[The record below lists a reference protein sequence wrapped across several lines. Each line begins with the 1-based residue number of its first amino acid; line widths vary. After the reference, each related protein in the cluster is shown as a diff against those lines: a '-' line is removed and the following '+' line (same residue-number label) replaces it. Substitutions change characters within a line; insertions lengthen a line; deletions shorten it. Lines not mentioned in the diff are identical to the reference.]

1 MGRGSW
7 VPLPAETLLAING
20 YFFFRGVAGGKSPIL
35 LSGSA
40 NWTQWVLG
48 NGGGGGGRGR
58 GGGGGG
64 GEEEEET

>member
-48 NGGGGGGRGR
+48 NGGR
-58 GGGGGG
+58 GGGGGDMKARG
-64 GEEEEET
+64 GKNTI